1 MLKTTALLL
10 ALAAPAGAATITEV
24 AGPGTGTKLAL
35 AAGDFKGIGTCGFG
49 RSVINDGCSP
59 AAKSDPTADHAYG
72 RFDPLGGEW
81 WDSQDLAFVDWTVH
95 SGTAFTSVTFAL
107 TDAFD
112 QKASPK
118 FGLLDSN
125 FALAVDGTLWSIAE
139 RQANASINWIT
150 VDFGKAVTSASIHF
164 FTRTNDGFSISSAT
178 VAPVPL
184 PAAAWLLLGGLGALF
199 GLRRKAARG

>member
-35 AAGDFKGIGTCGFG
+35 NVVDFAASGLCGFG
-49 RSVINDGCSP
+49 KSVINDGCSVVKK
-59 AAKSDPTADHAYG
+59 ADPTATHAYG

-81 WDSQDLAFVDWTVH
+81 WDSQDLAFVDWAVK
-95 SGTAFTSVTFAL
+95 SDVAFTSLTFAL

-112 QKASPK
+112 QRPAPK

-125 FALAVDGTLWSIAE
+125 FALAVDGTLWSIAA
-139 RQANASINWIT
+139 RQANANLKWLT
-150 VDFGKAVTSASIHF
+150 VEFGEAVTSANLHF

-178 VAPVPL
+178 VAPVPI
-184 PAAAWLLLGGLGALF
+184 PAGVWLLGTGIAAFF
-199 GLRRKAARG
+199 GLRRKAARA